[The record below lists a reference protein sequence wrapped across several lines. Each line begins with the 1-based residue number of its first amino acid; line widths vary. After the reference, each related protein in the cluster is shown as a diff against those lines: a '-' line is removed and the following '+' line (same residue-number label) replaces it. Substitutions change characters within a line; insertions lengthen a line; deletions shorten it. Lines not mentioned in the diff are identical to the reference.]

1 MASYEGILQSEPGKL
16 VGREE
21 EGQAEREDGVKGKDK
36 EDGEFDQKTRV
47 ENVDEVENGGKK
59 CLRLSTSVSCSVFS
73 DFFCQDPID
82 ISIPRP

>member
-21 EGQAEREDGVKGKDK
+21 EGQAEREEGANGKDE
-36 EDGEFDQKTRV
+36 EDGEARSEIRV
-47 ENVDEVENGGKK
+47 ENVDDVENGGKK
-59 CLRLSTSVSCSVFS
+59 CLRLSTSVCLRCVLR
-73 DFFCQDPID
+73 FFCQDPID

>member
-21 EGQAEREDGVKGKDK
+21 EGQAEPAEGANGKDE
-36 EDGEFDQKTRV
+36 EDGEARSEIRV
-47 ENVDEVENGGKK
+47 ENVDDVENGGKK
-59 CLRLSTSVSCSVFS
+59 CVRLSTSVSCSVFS